1 MPEKQNEEFDFI
13 REKIKNKPIN
23 KKRLAQQLL
32 KTAVFAVFFGFV
44 ACLVFTLMRPVMER
58 WFYEQDDPVVK
69 IPRDDESLFTE
80 TEGTHTEKESEE
92 KESESETQ
100 KPDTQIIEVPRD
112 LEIED
117 YQKLQDKLYAVGT
130 KANKSIVTVTGVKS
144 DMDWFDSPYE
154 TAGQSSG
161 IVIANNGRE
170 LLVMTEKKVIVDALA
185 ISVTFFNGAV
195 ADAMLKQ
202 YDGNTGIAILSVP
215 LEGVK
220 ESDLKNIETAQLG
233 NSYQVS
239 QGNVVIAVGSP
250 LGSNYS
256 ILTGNI
262 TSVNNSVS
270 TIDSNFTVF
279 TTNILGSQDGSGVLL
294 NVKGEIIGL
303 VMQDYGSKG
312 EENTLTAFS
321 ISELKE
327 IIEMLSNNQALSYL
341 GLKVS
346 TVTGEIEETYGLP
359 RGVYIKS
366 VEMDSPAL
374 AAGLQNGD
382 IITRVDDAEI
392 LTVEQYEQYIRKLA
406 PGSNVTITILRQ
418 GNDGYSEIKCQ
429 TETGHL

>member
-1 MPEKQNEEFDFI
+1 M
-13 REKIKNKPIN
+13 
-23 KKRLAQQLL
+23 
-32 KTAVFAVFFGFV
+32 
-44 ACLVFTLMRPVMER
+44 
-58 WFYEQDDPVVK
+58 
-69 IPRDDESLFTE
+69 
-80 TEGTHTEKESEE
+80 
-92 KESESETQ
+92 
-100 KPDTQIIEVPRD
+100 
-112 LEIED
+112 EIED